1 MKRLVFLFQNSLA
14 AVTLL
19 FALNVA
25 AQNKDGQPGDLKKP
39 IAVIN
44 QNFAPK
50 AIRVTSKE
58 GFVHPGI
65 GFSADD
71 LNRIQKRVREGY
83 EPWATAFNQFRI
95 LPQASKNYI
104 LLNLDENGNSKYEEM
119 ADGNGQYEGRRDAD
133 AAFAQTVMWY
143 ITGDNDYAGKALRI
157 IRSWYASTKRKTGD
171 MLTAGMSLQKFCFA
185 AEVLRYTPQSG
196 WTDGDTEGFIGF
208 LKIMQPS
215 ADRPTAFMNQ
225 GSIAT
230 MGYMS
235 AAVFMD
241 DKESYAKAITRAT
254 VGRESRAPARDYSLK
269 NQIQEVTNP
278 ATGKPVI
285 LLVEM
290 GRDQGHAQGD
300 IAALGCLARTALVQ
314 GTWVNEEGDI
324 VNDGSGVNLF
334 QFLNHRLLGGAGVA
348 AKYNLGYDIA
358 YPPNKGIYNRV
369 SSDMRGQLA
378 PLYELVY
385 NYYKYDENIPDDDE
399 NLKYIKQVL
408 DLQRPE
414 VSSVDFFGSGTLL
427 YTHEKAVLN
436 PQSPKGAPVPIYA
449 PDYEADTRDFG
460 RIQAATFAGS
470 KGDKTGNI
478 GKEDYSDSEGVRR
491 IISGIKINFYDWYQ
505 NVDFGPLPVDKMV
518 MRAGSGADRGCK
530 IDVILLD
537 HVPGIDFKNVTEEN
551 LALGEKI
558 GVIQVPAT
566 GWWDNFVTFTGHLER
581 KLSGKH
587 AIALRFYGSNH
598 VYHFQANVDWF
609 KFVNFFADETNQA
622 VKADT
627 LFKGATRADDEF
639 VTLKNGSGILFKQ
652 MDFDR
657 GIGLLRAG
665 MASTSGGKIEIRKG
679 RPDGELLADY
689 LVPNTKGEFKDVQ
702 QKAETAATIHG
713 KSDVYIVY
721 QGKGTLKLKT
731 YRNIPVGQNFGPVK
745 AGRISA
751 VYKGDVVLGKDHAGI
766 TATKDGA
773 TVVFPQVEFKNGP
786 KIVSFKIRSNRDATL
801 LLVNIDKFSQP
812 TDEPF
817 ASVHIPDTKGEWNTV
832 YFDMNKS
839 NKKIVGAQMIYMTLT
854 GDNATVDFAE
864 MQFDPLDTESV
875 IEP

>member
-1 MKRLVFLFQNSLA
+1 MKHFVFLFQNSVA
-14 AVTLL
+14 TMVLL
-19 FALNVA
+19 FALSAA
-25 AQNKDGQPGDLKKP
+25 AQNKADRLGDLKP
-39 IAVIN
+39 VAVIN
-44 QNFAPK
+44 QNFAPR
-50 AIRVTSKE
+50 ATRVTSKE

-71 LNRIQKRVREGY
+71 LKRIQKMVREGY
-83 EPWATAFNQFRI
+83 EPWATAFDQFRK
-95 LPQASKNYI
+95 LPQASKNYV
-104 LLNLDENGNSKYEEM
+104 LLNLDENGNPKYEEM

-133 AAFAQTVMWY
+133 AAFTQTLMWY
-143 ITGDNDYAGKALRI
+143 ITGDNDYADKALKI
-157 IRSWYASTKRKTGD
+157 IRSWYASLKRKTGD
-171 MLTAGMSLQKFCFA
+171 KLTAGMSLQKICFA

-196 WTDGDTEGFIGF
+196 WTDGDTEGFVRF

-215 ADRPTAFMNQ
+215 ADCPTAFMNQ

-235 AAVFMD
+235 AAIFMD
-241 DKESYAKAITRAT
+241 DKDSYAKAITRAT

-300 IAALGCLARTALVQ
+300 VGALGCLARTALVQ
-314 GTWVNEEGDI
+314 GTKANEEGDI
-324 VNDGSGVNLF
+324 MNDGSGVNLF
-334 QFLNHRLLGGAGVA
+334 QFLNHRLLGGAA
-348 AKYNLGYDIA
+348 ATAKYNLGYDIA

-369 SSDMRGQLA
+369 SSDMRGQL
-378 PLYELVY
+378 PPVYELVY
-385 NYYKYDENIPDDDE
+385 NYYRYDENIPDTDE
-399 NLKYIKQVL
+399 NLKYIRQVL

-414 VSSVDFFGSGTLL
+414 VSSMDFFGSGTLL

-460 RIQAATFAGS
+460 RIQAAPFAGS
-470 KGDKTGNI
+470 KGDQTGNI

-518 MRAGSGADRGCK
+518 MRAGSGAAQGCK

-537 HVPGIDFKNVTEEN
+537 KVPGIDFKNVTEEN
-551 LALGEKI
+551 LAAGEKI

-587 AIALRFYGSNH
+587 SIALRFYGSNH

-609 KFVNFFADETNQA
+609 KFVNYFADETNQA
-622 VKADT
+622 VQADK
-627 LFKGATRADDEF
+627 FVKGAARADDES

-652 MDFDR
+652 MDFDS
-657 GIGLLRAG
+657 GIGWLRAG
-665 MASTSGGKIEIRKG
+665 LASTSAGKIEIRKD
-679 RPDGELLADY
+679 RPGGKLLANY
-689 LVPNTKGEFKDVQ
+689 LISDTKGEFKEVRI
-702 QKAETAATIHG
+702 KAETNAVVHG
-713 KSDVYIVY
+713 KNDVYLVY
-721 QGKGTLKLKT
+721 QGIGQLKLKT
-731 YRNIPVGQNFGPVK
+731 YRNLPLTQNFAPVT

-751 VYKGDVVLGKDHAGI
+751 VYKGDAVFGRGHASI
-766 TATKDGA
+766 TATKDGT

-786 KIVSFKIRSNRDATL
+786 KIIAFKIRSNRDAML
-801 LLVNIDKFSQP
+801 SLVNIDKSSRP

-817 ASVHIPDTKGEWNTV
+817 VSVPIPDTKGGWSTV
-832 YFDMNKS
+832 YFDTDNS
-839 NKKIVGAQMIYMTLT
+839 NKKVTGSQMIYMTLT
-854 GDNATVDFAE
+854 GDNATVDFSE
-864 MQFDPLDTESV
+864 MQFDPIDTESV
-875 IEP
+875 VEP